1 MTIPFLKLG
10 ILVTVNTEVFKYIF
24 TINQKNVPKPQNYSQ
39 TNCCSVIPMLLKSIG
54 TTLEEFV

>member
-24 TINQKNVPKPQNYSQ
+24 TINQKNVPKPQKI
-39 TNCCSVIPMLLKSIG
+39 TLKQIAEV
-54 TTLEEFV
+54 LFQCF